1 MRLMIQWMKA
11 SEVARELAVSTSYAY
26 KLIHQLNNELNQKGY
41 LTIPGRIS
49 RQYLYERLYGGKQK
63 EASEHARLQ
72 G

>member
-1 MRLMIQWMKA
+1 MMMQWMKA

-26 KLIHQLNNELNQKGY
+26 KLIHQLNNELESER
-41 LTIPGRIS
+41 IPHHSRPDS

>member
-1 MRLMIQWMKA
+1 MRLMMQWMKA

-41 LTIPGRIS
+41 LTIPGQIS

>member
-1 MRLMIQWMKA
+1 MK
-11 SEVARELAVSTSYAY
+11 SPGVSGIHLLCY
-26 KLIHQLNNELNQKGY
+26 KLIHQLNKELNQKGY

>member
-1 MRLMIQWMKA
+1 MRLMMQWMKA

-49 RQYLYERLYGGKQK
+49 RQ
-63 EASEHARLQ
+63 
-72 G
+72 

>member
-1 MRLMIQWMKA
+1 MMMQWMKA

-41 LTIPGRIS
+41 LTIPGRIC

>member
-1 MRLMIQWMKA
+1 MRLMMQWMKA

-49 RQYLYERLYGGKQK
+49 RQYGIRGQF
-63 EASEHARLQ
+63 
-72 G
+72 

>member
-1 MRLMIQWMKA
+1 MRLMMQWMKA

-41 LTIPGRIS
+41 LTIPGRIG

>member
-1 MRLMIQWMKA
+1 MMQWMKV

-26 KLIHQLNNELNQKGY
+26 N

>member
-1 MRLMIQWMKA
+1 MMMQWMKA

-49 RQYLYERLYGGKQK
+49 RQYGIRGQF
-63 EASEHARLQ
+63 
-72 G
+72 